1 MDLQDN
7 ITWGEGRGNTFIMF
21 LKKGRK
27 GDCGNAINS
36 YRFGTFGGN
45 YARVPSLG
53 ECLWKKMIGKP
64 YSGKPNV
71 RFDEGELEIELLATT
86 PVPSSTEFVDYKP
99 FWS

>member
-36 YRFGTFGGN
+36 YRFGIFGGN
-45 YARVPSLG
+45 YARAPSLG
-53 ECLWKKMIGKP
+53 ECLWKKMIGKSRP
-64 YSGKPNV
+64 A
-71 RFDEGELEIELLATT
+71 GENRTYGLMRG
-86 PVPSSTEFVDYKP
+86 S
-99 FWS
+99 WR